1 MYINIPGYCIHIC
14 THAPFMYI
22 PVFSADIVTDLE
34 EILRRVKDLSTRSN
48 ERHWKINGITDEL
61 KCLQNDFVSLSQ
73 RVAYLKS
80 ANSKITNDVDAC
92 EEHDG
97 DTTESLGELH
107 GCLEEL
113 QVTLDTIERFVH
125 PCGGSGWRQIV
136 DFDMSNPTTMCPTGW
151 LEIISNTGIRSC
163 GRTTDSSTLCCS
175 TFYDIPDDEPYHQ
188 VCGKVIGY
196 QQGEAR
202 AFFRFRENTG
212 LTLEDAFVVGLIFTR
227 GAVGSREHIWTFG
240 AGFSKQSTSAVLPD
254 SVFCP
259 CVQGED
265 DYITNVGIPPPFLN
279 GEYFC
284 ESGIDSIGDDDPST
298 ALPNLG
304 DDIEVDDPLWDGL
317 GCAADSECCETCD
330 LPYFHKVFDTSTS
343 DDIEARL
350 CFTGHD
356 VNIGIGRIELYVK

>member
-1 MYINIPGYCIHIC
+1 M
-14 THAPFMYI
+14 TQ
-22 PVFSADIVTDLE
+22 LE
-34 EILRRVKDLSTRSN
+34 DILRRVKDLSTRSN

-61 KCLQNDFVSLSQ
+61 TCLQNDFVSLSQ

-92 EEHDG
+92 EEHDE
-97 DTTESLGELH
+97 DTTVSLGELH

-136 DFDMSNPTTMCPTGW
+136 DFDMSNPATMCPMGW
-151 LEIISNTGIRSC
+151 LEIMSNTGVRSC
-163 GRTTDSSTLCCS
+163 GRTTDTSTLCHS
-175 TFYDIPDDEPYHQ
+175 TFYDIPDDEPYDQ

-196 QQGEAR
+196 QQGETS
-202 AFFRFRENTG
+202 AFIQFLLAAGF
-212 LTLEDAFVVGLIFTR
+212 TLEDPFVDGLIFTR
-227 GAVGSREHIWTFG
+227 GAVGSREHIWTFA
-240 AGFSKQSTSAVLPD
+240 AGFSKQSTGAQLLD
-254 SVFCP
+254 TIFCP

-265 DYITNVGIPPPFLN
+265 DFTANVGAPPPFLN

-284 ESGIDSIGDDDPST
+284 ESGIDSIGDADPAT

-304 DDIEVDDPLWDGL
+304 NDIEVDDPLWDGL
-317 GCAADSECCETCD
+317 GCAPDSECCETCD

-343 DDIEARL
+343 EDIEARL
-350 CFTGHD
+350 CFSSLTN
-356 VNIGIGRIELYVK
+356 NIGIGQIELYVK